1 MGRGGSPTVGG
12 LQAGEDGQPHRL
24 PGLRNGKMTVSPE
37 GRREARLWYRCA
49 KHKCGIHSR
58 PSTFSFLQQMP
69 TMLSLVIF
77 VTMATRSWADC
88 SMSGWSSSA
97 SAAVASP
104 QTSAKGSIATS
115 GYNDFGSA
123 TYPDDQECFL
133 AIVPTGVATSFKLSF
148 SSFTTEKDSDFLY
161 IYDGTSTSST
171 ILLTASGSS
180 LDEIPGQAVQSSGTT
195 MLLKFVSTEP
205 FTQGPTRRGIY
216 AFYVTDGTVSS
227 RVL

>member
-1 MGRGGSPTVGG
+1 
-12 LQAGEDGQPHRL
+12 
-24 PGLRNGKMTVSPE
+24 
-37 GRREARLWYRCA
+37 
-49 KHKCGIHSR
+49 
-58 PSTFSFLQQMP
+58 
-69 TMLSLVIF
+69 MLSLVIF

-115 GYNDFGSA
+115 GYNGFGSA

-171 ILLTASGSS
+171 ILLTASGQMA
-180 LDEIPGQAVQSSGTT
+180 DIPGQAVQSSGTT
-195 MLLKFVSTEP
+195 MLLKFVSDESWACCIKP
-205 FTQGPTRRGIY
+205 RPSQAGFD